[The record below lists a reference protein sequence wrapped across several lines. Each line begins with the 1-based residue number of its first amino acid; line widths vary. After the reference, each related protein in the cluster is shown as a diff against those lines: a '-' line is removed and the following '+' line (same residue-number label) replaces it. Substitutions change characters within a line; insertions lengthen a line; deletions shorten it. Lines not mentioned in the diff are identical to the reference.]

1 MRNHSPRSVLPLSF
15 QQAGMIRNMTR
26 RPECAEQYDLVS
38 LFRVDGPLDR
48 EALAAAVD
56 DLTRRHAMLRTV
68 VTAHDGG
75 HGQYVADPPGRR
87 LAVREWG
94 DGGASDVAGAL
105 AAERCGADE
114 VLAGAA
120 LFRAALH
127 TTADGTLLSF
137 ALHHLIYD
145 GWSLSVIWRDL
156 SEFYAAR
163 TRGRPARL
171 SPLTYDYPDFVR
183 DQRRSWPELAE
194 RSMGFWRDVTTGA
207 PSAVPWGPPP
217 AKGAGADTWQT
228 ARHTFTAAPGS
239 QAAVRGVA
247 RENRLSPSM
256 ALLGATAWAVA
267 RTTGQRDLLL
277 GTDTAGRDRGRGW
290 DVVGHCV
297 NARITRLAAP
307 PVDAPLRVAC
317 RAGEAWRSSEPHRHV
332 YEDHV
337 LDACGGPEPLKVNFA
352 GAAGDEFDSPRLGP
366 AVVTAL
372 DVPASARD
380 RRAVQVRW
388 QFTEQELRGRI
399 TFRPAAVAEGVV
411 DELAAALASAVGELS
426 TGAGEGRG

>member
-1 MRNHSPRSVLPLSF
+1 MRNPSPRSVLPLSF
-15 QQAGMIRNMTR
+15 QQAGMVRNMTR

-38 LFRVDGPLDR
+38 LFRVDGPLDGD
-48 EALAAAVD
+48 ALAAAVD

-75 HGQYVADPPGRR
+75 HGQYVANSPCRR
-87 LAVREWG
+87 LAVREWEHR
-94 DGGASDVAGAL
+94 GASDVVEAL
-105 AAERCGADE
+105 AAERRGADE
-114 VLAGAA
+114 VLDGAA

-145 GWSLSVIWRDL
+145 GWSLSVLWRDL

-163 TRGRPARL
+163 TLERPAGL

-183 DQRRSWPELAE
+183 DQRRDWPELAE
-194 RSMGFWRDVTTGA
+194 RSMGFWRDVTAGA
-207 PSAVPWGPPP
+207 PSAVPWAPP
-217 AKGAGADTWQT
+217 AEGGCADTWRA
-228 ARHTFTAAPGS
+228 ARHTFTMNSGS
-239 QAAVRGVA
+239 QAAVRRVA
-247 RENRLSPSM
+247 RRNRLSPSM

-297 NARITRLAAP
+297 NARITRLTAP
-307 PVDAPLRVAC
+307 HAESPLHLAR

-337 LDACGGPEPLKVNFA
+337 LDACGEAEPLKVNFA
-352 GAAGDEFDSPRLGP
+352 GAAGDEFNSPRLGP
-366 AVVTAL
+366 AVLTAL
-372 DVPASARD
+372 DVPVPARD

-388 QFTEQELRGRI
+388 QFTEEELRGRI
-399 TFRPAAVAEGVV
+399 TFRPAEVAEGVV
-411 DELAAALASAVGELS
+411 DELATALASAVGELC